1 MPGPAVVG
9 REDAWKVFARG
20 KQGPAEPAYGLAR
33 DAPVPAEPTAAL
45 LLPTASVIY
54 GRGGCFA
61 GPFPEGGEGCPGLP
75 GARSRRAGI
84 AGSIDGNRGSGSTVW
99 PSHLDLPPE
108 KVKCFK
114 VAQGDDLVNGCVTQV
129 LPCGV
134 GFFVSLIL
142 LFTPVGNHWGWG
154 WLLGSH
160 LHSCISTVQA
170 LLVTGV
176 RNAVSLSLSL

>member
-1 MPGPAVVG
+1 MEGVCLRQAGSRRACVWVGQGCSGPCRAHGCSAFTHCQCYLWPG
-9 REDAWKVFARG
+9 
-20 KQGPAEPAYGLAR
+20 
-33 DAPVPAEPTAAL
+33 
-45 LLPTASVIY
+45 S
-54 GRGGCFA
+54 CFA

-75 GARSRRAGI
+75 GARSIRAGI
-84 AGSIDGNRGSGSTVW
+84 AGSIGGNRGSGSTVC

-114 VAQGDDLVNGCVTQV
+114 VAQGDDLVNGCMTQV